1 MPADAAPYTAHKF
14 AWSNGSAEPWWAGR
28 RFRTASNEATSGFG
42 RRRRFGQSQ
51 VDDELLS
58 NLVYA
63 DEIKRQPGLIVQ
75 SLLR

>member
-1 MPADAAPYTAHKF
+1 MY
-14 AWSNGSAEPWWAGR
+14 WSGRDR
-28 RFRTASNEATSGFG
+28 RFSEIRRTIRKFPRP
-42 RRRRFGQSQ
+42 RRQLITVPS
-51 VDDELLS
+51 ELLS

>member
-1 MPADAAPYTAHKF
+1 MKTPQEIEHEQALADTRGRVDIGIEQFRWIYELALAALKSAMLI
-14 AWSNGSAEPWWAGR
+14 NGGAAI
-28 RFRTASNEATSGFG
+28 AL
-42 RRRRFGQSQ
+42 
-51 VDDELLS
+51 ELLS